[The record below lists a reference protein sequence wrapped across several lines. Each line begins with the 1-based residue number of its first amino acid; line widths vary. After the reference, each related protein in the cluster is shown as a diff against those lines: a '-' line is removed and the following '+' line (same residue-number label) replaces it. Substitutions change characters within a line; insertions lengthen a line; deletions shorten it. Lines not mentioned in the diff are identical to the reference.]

1 MKLYLHVDRSARLQT
16 GDIIKNEP
24 YCDEILLNAMGFIDP
39 DFVAHLNRLARAG
52 LSRHGYSYIIAGGGE
67 IQKYAYFIELQ
78 YEYVRFKHFP
88 ELPSRFQS
96 FFAFRE
102 YKNALRFAKKYGSG
116 GKIFEIS
123 FDGKCFIGDMNLLK
137 LDRDPAKQ
145 KEYAENYWNSR
156 QYRTDSEYE
165 PFWEC
170 VIDLPVE
177 IKREMLVNP
186 LDEGQ

>member
-1 MKLYLHVDRSARLQT
+1 
-16 GDIIKNEP
+16 
-24 YCDEILLNAMGFIDP
+24 
-39 DFVAHLNRLARAG
+39 
-52 LSRHGYSYIIAGGGE
+52 
-67 IQKYAYFIELQ
+67 
-78 YEYVRFKHFP
+78 
-88 ELPSRFQS
+88 
-96 FFAFRE
+96 
-102 YKNALRFAKKYGSG
+102 
-116 GKIFEIS
+116 
-123 FDGKCFIGDMNLLK
+123 MNLLK